1 MDMSVCGA
9 FNYDDL
15 YYGKYEMKKTSGT
28 CEPVFSPVLPKV
40 YEYPLVDGWVVMAG
54 KTDLDNE
61 KLSLKTAG
69 PNDWWFH
76 VRGMPGSHVLLIGN
90 QDEEPS
96 NDLLRQAA
104 AIAAYHSKARDG
116 GTVPV
121 SATRAR
127 YVSKP
132 RGAKP
137 GTVTIRKEIVL
148 KVRPGIPKPPS

>member
-1 MDMSVCGA
+1 
-9 FNYDDL
+9 
-15 YYGKYEMKKTSGT
+15 MKKTPDPSG
-28 CEPVFSPVLPKV
+28 PVFSQVSPKV
-40 YEYPLVDGWVVMAG
+40 YEYPLAEGWVVFAG
-54 KTDLDNE
+54 RTDLDNDL
-61 KLSLKTAG
+61 LSLKTAG

-76 VRGMPGSHVLLIGN
+76 VRGMPGSHVILVGN

-96 NDLLRQAA
+96 NELLRQAA

-116 GTVPV
+116 GTVSV